1 MFVNNAMLV
10 AANERPVFL
19 LPQMASRHGLITGA
33 TGTGKTVTVKVLAE
47 AFSDAGV
54 PVFVSDIKGDLTGMS
69 AAGQSTADLQTRIQ
83 NLGLLQYG
91 WQFKAFPTIY
101 WDVFAKKGIPVRA
114 TISEMGPLLLSR
126 LMDLS
131 AAQEGVL
138 NIIFR
143 IADDQGLLM
152 LDLKD
157 LRAVTQAVGDHASDY
172 KTIYGNIAPA
182 SIGAIQ
188 RGLLNLESQGA
199 NMFFGEPA
207 LDIRDWIRCD
217 SMGRGVINVLNCEE
231 LFQKPDL
238 YTAYLLWMLS
248 ELYETLPEVGDLDKP
263 RMVFFFDEAHL
274 LFKLKSKDLLEKV
287 EQVIRL
293 IRSKGVGVYFI
304 TQNPADIPDSV
315 LSQLGNKIQH
325 ALRAYTPAD
334 QKAVKAAANSFV
346 INPAFK
352 TEDVIPTLGK
362 GEALISFLDEKG
374 APGMVQRAMILPPQS
389 QMGIL
394 DPGMLNQMI
403 LSSDMYPKYSQMVD
417 RESAYELLNGI
428 MPNASTLAFTNPAF
442 AGGIMQQ
449 PMMGGA
455 GGAVDTASAMG
466 AFGAAGAAGAGS
478 FVAGDGSWF
487 CPNCGNQNTSN
498 FCGNCG
504 SPKPSQQAADPSV
517 QPMAQVQQP
526 GQAPA
531 QSGPVNMTEQYMQKL
546 YGKSQES
553 GSAQTAQV
561 PPQQAAAG
569 GYAQV
574 PPQQA
579 AAGGYAQ
586 VPPQQAATGGYAQPP
601 MQYGYQP
608 QPGQPGYGY
617 SGPSLVASVQ
627 AQQMAQAAQTQTFT
641 QAQLE
646 KMQKEAVKQAKAEL
660 KAEQAANKESDLSKS
675 AKSIATSGARTAV
688 NYLVRGAL
696 GSLLKK

>member
-1 MFVNNAMLV
+1 MFVNNALLV
-10 AANERPVFL
+10 AANEQPVFL
-19 LPQMASRHGLITGA
+19 LPQMAARHGLITGA

-54 PVFVSDIKGDLTGMS
+54 PVFLSDIKGDLTGMS
-69 AAGQSTADLQTRIQ
+69 VPGQATEDLQARISS
-83 NLGLLQYG
+83 LGLLQYG
-91 WQFKAFPTIY
+91 WQFNAYPTVY

-131 AAQEGVL
+131 SAQEGVL

-172 KTIYGNIAPA
+172 KTTYGNVAPA

-188 RGLLNLESQGA
+188 RGLLKLESQGA

-217 SMGRGVINVLNCEE
+217 SQGRGVINVLNCEE

-274 LFKLKSKDLLEKV
+274 LFKLKSKELLEKV

-304 TQNPADIPDSV
+304 TQSPTDIPDTI

-325 ALRAYTPAD
+325 ALRAYTPSD
-334 QKAVKAAANSFV
+334 QKAVKAAAKSFV

-362 GEALISFLDEKG
+362 GEALVSFLDEKG
-374 APGMVQRAMILPPQS
+374 VPGMVQRALILPPQS
-389 QMGIL
+389 LMGTL
-394 DPGMLNQMI
+394 DAGMLNSMI
-403 LSSDMYPKYSQMVD
+403 LGSDMYPKYSQMID

-428 MPNASTLAFTNPAF
+428 MPGASTLAFTSQAPVGNTMYA
-442 AGGIMQQ
+442 Q
-449 PMMGGA
+449 PMPSAIPQPMTNQA
-455 GGAVDTASAMG
+455 G
-466 AFGAAGAAGAGS
+466 
-478 FVAGDGSWF
+478 GDGSWF

-504 SPKPSQQAADPSV
+504 TPKPAQQAAEPF
-517 QPMAQVQQP
+517 AQAAAPAQAPAEPVNMTQQYMQQLY

-531 QSGPVNMTEQYMQKL
+531 AQQPAAGY
-546 YGKSQES
+546 SQL
-553 GSAQTAQV
+553 
-561 PPQQAAAG
+561 PAG
-569 GYAQV
+569 GYAQ
-574 PPQQA
+574 PAPS
-579 AAGGYAQ
+579 
-586 VPPQQAATGGYAQPP
+586 
-601 MQYGYQP
+601 YGYQ
-608 QPGQPGYGY
+608 QPAAQGNYN
-617 SGPSLVASVQ
+617 GPSLVASVQ

-660 KAEQAANKESDLSKS
+660 KAEQEANKESDLSKS

-696 GSLLKK
+696 GSLLKR

>member
-1 MFVNNAMLV
+1 MFTNNALLV
-10 AANERPVFL
+10 AANEQPVFL
-19 LPQMASRHGLITGA
+19 LPQMSARHGLITGA

-54 PVFVSDIKGDLTGMS
+54 PVFLSDIKGDLTGMS
-69 AAGQSTADLQTRIQ
+69 APGQHTEDLQKRID
-83 NLGLLQYG
+83 NLGLAAYG
-91 WQFKAFPTIY
+91 WQYKPFPTVY

-131 AAQEGVL
+131 SAQEGVL

-143 IADDQGLLM
+143 IADDQGLLL

-157 LRAVTQAVGDHASDY
+157 LRAVVQAVGDHAADY
-172 KTIYGNIAPA
+172 KTAYGNIASS

-188 RGLLNLESQGA
+188 RGLLKLESQGA
-199 NMFFGEPA
+199 NLFFGEPA
-207 LDIRDWIRCD
+207 LDIHDWIRCD
-217 SMGRGVINVLNCEE
+217 SNGRGVINVLNCEE

-248 ELYETLPEVGDLDKP
+248 ELYESLPEVGDLEKP

-274 LFKLKSKDLLEKV
+274 LFKLKSKELMDKV

-293 IRSKGVGVYFI
+293 IRSKGVGVFFI
-304 TQNPADIPDSV
+304 TQNPADVPDTI

-334 QKAVKAAANSFV
+334 QKAVRAAAQSFP

-352 TEDVIPTLGK
+352 TEEAIPTLGK
-362 GEALISFLDEKG
+362 GEALVSFLDEKG
-374 APGMVQRAMILPPQS
+374 VPGMVQRAYILPPQS
-389 QMGIL
+389 LMGIL
-394 DPGMLNQMI
+394 DETLLSNMI

-428 MPNASTLAFTNPAF
+428 APGGTTLQYVNSAAPGQYTGSFYAGSVQPETVQPGAVQPAF
-442 AGGIMQQ
+442 QTAPSGDWICPVCGASNAG
-449 PMMGGA
+449 
-455 GGAVDTASAMG
+455 
-466 AFGAAGAAGAGS
+466 
-478 FVAGDGSWF
+478 
-487 CPNCGNQNTSN
+487 N

-504 SPKPSQQAADPSV
+504 AAKPEAAAVQTESPF
-517 QPMAQVQQP
+517 VQQP
-526 GQAPA
+526 VSQENPFVSQAPSYTNY
-531 QSGPVNMTEQYMQKL
+531 QQGSGQNMTQQFIQQTYGQQGQPVQPVQTGYMQPA
-546 YGKSQES
+546 S
-553 GSAQTAQV
+553 GTT
-561 PPQQAAAG
+561 
-569 GYAQV
+569 YN
-574 PPQQA
+574 
-579 AAGGYAQ
+579 
-586 VPPQQAATGGYAQPP
+586 
-601 MQYGYQP
+601 
-608 QPGQPGYGY
+608 
-617 SGPSLVASVQ
+617 GPSLVASVQ
-627 AQQMAQAAQTQTFT
+627 AQQMAQAAQTQTYT

-660 KAEQAANKESDLSKS
+660 KAEQEANKESDLAKS

-696 GSLLKK
+696 GTLLKK

>member
-1 MFVNNAMLV
+1 MYTNNALLIES
-10 AANERPVFL
+10 NEQPVFM
-19 LPQMASRHGLITGA
+19 LPQMAARHGLITGA

-54 PVFVSDIKGDLTGMS
+54 PVFLSDIKGDLTGMS
-69 AAGQSTADLQTRIQ
+69 IPGQHTEDLQKRIDM
-83 NLGLLQYG
+83 LGLSRFG
-91 WQFKAFPTIY
+91 WQYKAFPTVY
-101 WDVFAKKGIPVRA
+101 WDVFAHKGIPVRA

-143 IADDQGLLM
+143 IADDQGLLL

-157 LRAVTQAVGDHASDY
+157 LRSVVQAVGDHAADY
-172 KTIYGNIAPA
+172 KTSYGNIAST

-188 RGLLNLESQGA
+188 RGLLKLESQGA
-199 NMFFGEPA
+199 DMFFGEPA
-207 LDIRDWIRCD
+207 LDIMDWIRCD
-217 SMGRGVINVLNCEE
+217 STGRGVINVLNCVE

-274 LFKLKSKDLLEKV
+274 LFKLRSKELLDKV

-293 IRSKGVGVYFI
+293 IRSKGVGVFFI

-315 LSQLGNKIQH
+315 LAQLGNKIQH
-325 ALRAYTPAD
+325 ALRAYTPSE
-334 QKAVKAAANSFV
+334 QKAVRAAAQSFP

-352 TEDVIPTLGK
+352 TEDVIPVLGK
-362 GEALISFLDEKG
+362 GEALVSFLDEKG
-374 APGMVQRAMILPPQS
+374 IPGMVQRAYILPPQS
-389 QMGIL
+389 QMGIA
-394 DPGMLNQMI
+394 DDGIVGSMI
-403 LSSDMYPKYSQMVD
+403 LQSDMYPKYSQMVD

-428 MPNASTLAFTNPAF
+428 MPSGVTLQYAQAPAGNYY
-442 AGGIMQQ
+442 APNMQPNQ
-449 PMMGGA
+449 N
-455 GGAVDTASAMG
+455 
-466 AFGAAGAAGAGS
+466 AAGSWICPFCGMSNAG
-478 FVAGDGSWF
+478 
-487 CPNCGNQNTSN
+487 N

-504 SPKPSQQAADPSV
+504 QARPVQQAAPS
-517 QPMAQVQQP
+517 PFMAEAP
-526 GQAPA
+526 QAPSITNY
-531 QSGPVNMTEQYMQKL
+531 QESTGQNLTEQFIQQN
-546 YGKSQES
+546 YGQTP
-553 GSAQTAQV
+553 AQA
-561 PPQQAAAG
+561 PIQQS
-569 GYAQV
+569 
-574 PPQQA
+574 
-579 AAGGYAQ
+579 
-586 VPPQQAATGGYAQPP
+586 YAQPP
-601 MQYGYQP
+601 QYSPYQ
-608 QPGQPGYGY
+608 QYAQMGSY

-641 QAQLE
+641 QAQLD

-696 GSLLKK
+696 GTLLKKK

>member
-1 MFVNNAMLV
+1 MFVNNALLV
-10 AANERPVFL
+10 AANEQPVYL
-19 LPQMASRHGLITGA
+19 LPQMAARHGLITGA

-54 PVFVSDIKGDLTGMS
+54 PVFLSDIKGDLTGMS
-69 AAGQSTADLQTRIQ
+69 VPGQGTEDLQARISQ
-83 NLGLLQYG
+83 LGLFQYG
-91 WQFKAFPTIY
+91 WQFQAYPTVY

-131 AAQEGVL
+131 SAQEGVL

-172 KTIYGNIAPA
+172 KTTYGNIAPA

-188 RGLLNLESQGA
+188 RGLLKLESQGA

-217 SMGRGVINVLNCEE
+217 SSGRGVINVLNCEE

-248 ELYETLPEVGDLDKP
+248 ELYETLPEVGDLDRP

-274 LFKLKSKDLLEKV
+274 LFKLKSKELMEKV

-293 IRSKGVGVYFI
+293 IRSKGVGVFFI

-334 QKAVKAAANSFV
+334 QKAVKAAARSFV
-346 INPAFK
+346 VNPAFK
-352 TEDVIPTLGK
+352 TEDVIPNLGK
-362 GEALISFLDEKG
+362 GEALVSFLDEKG
-374 APGMVQRAMILPPQS
+374 VPGMVQRAMILPPQS

-394 DPGMLNQMI
+394 DPGILNSLI
-403 LSSDMYPKYSQMVD
+403 LGSDMYPKYSQMVD

-428 MPNASTLAFTNPAF
+428 MPGASTLAFTNPA
-442 AGGIMQQ
+442 
-449 PMMGGA
+449 A
-455 GGAVDTASAMG
+455 GGAMMYAQQMPAGVQQPVMG
-466 AFGAAGAAGAGS
+466 AQGASGT
-478 FVAGDGSWF
+478 WF
-487 CPNCGNQNTSN
+487 CPNCGNQNKSN

-504 SPKPSQQAADPSV
+504 TAKPAQQAAEPFV
-517 QPMAQVQQP
+517 QPAAPAPAPAEPLNMTQQYMQQLY

-531 QSGPVNMTEQYMQKL
+531 AQQPV
-546 YGKSQES
+546 
-553 GSAQTAQV
+553 A
-561 PPQQAAAG
+561 
-569 GYAQV
+569 GYAQAPV
-574 PPQQA
+574 SQA
-579 AAGGYAQ
+579 PAM
-586 VPPQQAATGGYAQPP
+586 GYAQPP
-601 MQYGYQP
+601 VQP
-608 QPGQPGYGY
+608 AVQGNYN
-617 SGPSLVASVQ
+617 GPSLVASVQ

-660 KAEQAANKESDLSKS
+660 KAEQEANKESDLSKS

-696 GSLLKK
+696 GSLLKR

>member
-1 MFVNNAMLV
+1 MFANNALLI
-10 AANERPVFL
+10 ASNEQPL
-19 LPQMASRHGLITGA
+19 YMLPQMASRHGLITGA

-54 PVFVSDIKGDLTGMS
+54 PVFLSDVKGDLSGMS
-69 AAGQSTADLQTRIQ
+69 VPGQMTEDLQTRIT
-83 NLGLLQYG
+83 NLGLIQYG
-91 WQFKAFPTIY
+91 WQFHSFPAVY
-101 WDVFAKKGIPVRA
+101 WDVFARKGIPVRA

-126 LMDLS
+126 LMDLTS
-131 AAQEGVL
+131 AQEGVL

-143 IADDQGLLM
+143 IADDQGLLL

-157 LRAVTQAVGDHASDY
+157 LRAVVQAVGDHAADY
-172 KTIYGNIAPA
+172 RTVYGNIASS

-188 RGLLNLESQGA
+188 RGLLKLESQGA
-199 NMFFGEPA
+199 SLFFGEPA
-207 LDIRDWIRCD
+207 LDITDWIRCD
-217 SMGRGVINVLNCEE
+217 ANGRGVINVLNCEE

-274 LFKLKSKDLLEKV
+274 LFKLKSKELMEKV

-293 IRSKGVGVYFI
+293 IRSKGVGVFFI

-325 ALRAYTPAD
+325 ALRAYTPTD
-334 QKAVKAAANSFV
+334 QKAVKAAARSFAV
-346 INPAFK
+346 NPAFK

-374 APGMVQRAMILPPQS
+374 VPGMVQRAMILPPQS
-389 QMGIL
+389 QMGII
-394 DPGMLNQMI
+394 DSGILNSLI
-403 LSSDMYPKYSQMVD
+403 LGSDMYPKYSQMMD

-428 MPNASTLAFTNPAF
+428 MPQASTLTFASMPVMDTIPAS
-442 AGGIMQQ
+442 GY
-449 PMMGGA
+449 
-455 GGAVDTASAMG
+455 T
-466 AFGAAGAAGAGS
+466 
-478 FVAGDGSWF
+478 GDGEWF
-487 CPNCGNQNTSN
+487 CPSCGNRNTTN

-504 SPKPSQQAADPSV
+504 SPKPAAAAAAVPV
-517 QPMAQVQQP
+517 FTQPEPVYHQP
-526 GQAPA
+526 E
-531 QSGPVNMTEQYMQKL
+531 PVNMTQQFIQQR
-546 YGKSQES
+546 YGQ
-553 GSAQTAQV
+553 QTAQTT
-561 PPQQAAAG
+561 
-569 GYAQV
+569 GYAQSQ
-574 PPQQA
+574 PPQAPASVMAYGQN
-579 AAGGYAQ
+579 
-586 VPPQQAATGGYAQPP
+586 VPVQGYAQPP
-601 MQYGYQP
+601 VQYVSQPSQAAYQ
-608 QPGQPGYGY
+608 
-617 SGPSLVASVQ
+617 GPSLIASVQ

-646 KMQKEAVKQAKAEL
+646 KMQKDAVKQAKAEL

-696 GSLLKK
+696 GTLLKK